1 MAISIKGPKEINSM
15 RKAGHVVSVL
25 HQRVSEAIQ
34 PGITTLDIDIIARDV
49 LTEFGAGSAF
59 LGHQGFPGRVC
70 VSVNEQIVHGIPSRR
85 VLNSGDIISVDF
97 GAIIDG
103 YFGDSAWTYAVGDVS
118 DEAKN
123 LLRITER
130 SLELGLEQAR
140 AGNRLGAIG
149 HAIEQ
154 YVRSEGGGLIQEYG
168 GHGIGRSMWEE
179 PHVSNHGAADK
190 GPQLRP
196 GMALAIEPMVTTGG
210 DETRQMP
217 DGWTVNTADGSLAAH
232 FEHTIVITN
241 GAPEILTKRLA
252 AVVH

>member
-1 MAISIKGPKEINSM
+1 MGISIKGAKEINSM

-25 HQRVSEAIQ
+25 HQRVSEIIQ
-34 PGITTLDIDIIARDV
+34 PGITTLDIDIVARDV
-49 LTEFGAGSAF
+49 LTEFGAGAAF

-85 VLNSGDIISVDF
+85 VLNNGDIISVDF

-103 YFGDSAWTYAVGDVS
+103 YYGDSAWTYAVGDIS

-149 HAIEQ
+149 HAIEK
-154 YVRSEGGGLIQEYG
+154 YVRAEGGGLIQEYG

-179 PHVSNHGAADK
+179 PHVSNHGSADK